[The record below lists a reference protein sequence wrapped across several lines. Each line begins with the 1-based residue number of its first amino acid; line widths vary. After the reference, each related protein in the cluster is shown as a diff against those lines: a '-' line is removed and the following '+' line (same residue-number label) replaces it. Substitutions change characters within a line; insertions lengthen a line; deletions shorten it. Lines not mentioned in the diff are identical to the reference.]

1 MSLAALYVAA
11 LAADLHKDAVM
22 THMSMSS
29 SSAALQ
35 LMPCMLLRLLRQS
48 TWQEAH
54 MTKMVVER
62 LFAIHGHACCNA
74 QMQHLTLS
82 CLVALHDDVDAADM
96 QRLSAVRAN
105 SQDLHI
111 NKHVDR

>member
-22 THMSMSS
+22 THTSMSS
-29 SSAALQ
+29 STAALQ

-48 TWQEAH
+48 TWREAH
-54 MTKMVVER
+54 VTKMVVER
-62 LFAIHGHACCNA
+62 LFAIHGHASCDA

-82 CLVALHDDVDAADM
+82 CLVALHDDLDAADM
-96 QRLSAVRAN
+96 QQLSAVVTDF
-105 SQDLHI
+105 QDV
-111 NKHVDR
+111 HVYK

>member
-29 SSAALQ
+29 STAALQ

-48 TWQEAH
+48 TWREAH

-62 LFAIHGHACCNA
+62 LYAIHGHASCDA
-74 QMQHLTLS
+74 QMQHCILS

-96 QRLSAVRAN
+96 QHLSAVAADFRN
-105 SQDLHI
+105 VHI
-111 NKHVDR
+111 DKHIDT

>member
-22 THMSMSS
+22 MHMSMSS
-29 SSAALQ
+29 STAALQ

-54 MTKMVVER
+54 MTRMIVER
-62 LFAIHGHACCNA
+62 LFAIHGHASCNA

-82 CLVALHDDVDAADM
+82 CLVALHDDVDVAHM
-96 QRLSAVRAN
+96 QRLSAVTA
-105 SQDLHI
+105 SFQDVHI
-111 NKHVDR
+111 DEHVDR